1 MADDSGKANLVT
13 RLPATSITPSL
24 AHSERVRDKTMEKGG
39 PRKTNSADDHAHVGA
54 GKADARQ
61 AETKHAKVEAPR
73 ASESKERP
81 QAVKKSAE
89 EEEED
94 EDEAAGGPA
103 QRKGCI
109 SLISADDSV
118 AWFVSHSFT
127 IQSLL

>member
-1 MADDSGKANLVT
+1 
-13 RLPATSITPSL
+13 
-24 AHSERVRDKTMEKGG
+24 MEKGG
-39 PRKTNSADDHAHVGA
+39 PRKTNSADDHTRVGA

-61 AETKHAKVEAPR
+61 AETKSATTVEAPR
-73 ASESKERP
+73 VSESKERP
-81 QAVKKSAE
+81 QVVKKSAE

-127 IQSLL
+127 IQSP